1 MNGRYYN
8 KMYSIIDLQYLD
20 FFVNNKIDDINN
32 KKKYI
37 SSLFEIENIIRPCS
51 QTNCISICLFCQNV
65 DNKEVRIECSDNYL
79 NKSSKWYT
87 KYYKSLIN
95 FIKKFNESKYYNE
108 FKIRIY
114 LENQLSN
121 LIDDLLLQSEHIE
134 IYYMKQNSIGAQ
146 PGMLWRFLVF
156 DDKNLDV
163 VLSSDIDIDFESV
176 NNKLDTFKKS
186 NKTFGRL
193 LPWCLD
199 DFIIDESKSIN
210 SPLNYA
216 ACIGSSIAIS
226 PKSLDINIKNIII
239 NYILYRINRYI
250 SIKPWEEFD
259 NQNTEKYNKPIG
271 GHIYGWGG
279 YWTMYGFDE
288 KIWKHTIFPY
298 LVKKSQVLSWTNKD
312 NIKNIL
318 SLSDNNHPSKIDYNF
333 ITLHNN
339 EFAYI

>member
-1 MNGRYYN
+1 
-8 KMYSIIDLQYLD
+8 MYSIIDLQYLD

-216 ACIGSSIAIS
+216 ACIGSSIAIR